1 MVDSYITSINFIDRT
16 IAREF
21 HVLKYK
27 CEIHFVYTRM
37 HKSQKS
43 KEKYKTYC
51 LISTKRISSD
61 IKFYKKVSS
70 YYRKNIFYIYIV
82 IVNS

>member
-1 MVDSYITSINFIDRT
+1 
-16 IAREF
+16 
-21 HVLKYK
+21 
-27 CEIHFVYTRM
+27 M

-61 IKFYKKVSS
+61 IKFYNKVSS
-70 YYRKNIFYIYIV
+70 YYRKNIYYIHIF
-82 IVNS
+82 IVNP